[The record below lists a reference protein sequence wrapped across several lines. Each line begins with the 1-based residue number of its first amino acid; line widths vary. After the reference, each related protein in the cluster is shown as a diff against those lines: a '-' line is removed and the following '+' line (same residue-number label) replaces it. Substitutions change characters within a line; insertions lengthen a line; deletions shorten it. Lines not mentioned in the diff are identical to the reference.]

1 MLGKIRTAV
10 AAAVFFCLC
19 LLFLDFTG
27 TIHAYL
33 GWMAKIQLVPA
44 ALALN
49 VGVIAGLAV
58 LTLLF
63 GRVYCSVI
71 CPLGIMQDIASRIH
85 GRTAKKNKFRFR
97 YRKALNW
104 LRYTV
109 LGVFVLVMALG
120 GVSIAALIEP
130 YSTFGRIV
138 SNLFAPVYAAG
149 NNLLAWIAE
158 RAGSY
163 AFYST
168 DVWIKS
174 IPTFVAAAVMFV
186 LLMVMAWKDGRLW
199 CNTICP
205 VGSLLGLLSR
215 FSLFAPTIDT
225 DRCVNCGLCSRGC
238 RSSCIDD
245 KNHRIDYSR
254 CVMCM
259 DCIDSCREGAVQI
272 RFRYGK
278 KAGKQSACNAATGNE
293 DTAENNGTT
302 TLSESTTAMRSAEN
316 NAERRVVKQP
326 AENKAERRVVKQSA
340 ENNADQ
346 GRRSFISGIAMAAGT
361 AALAG
366 LNGKVASAQEMKVDG
381 GLAELLPKQS
391 PRRETALVPFGAKSL
406 KNFTDKCIAC
416 QLCVSVCPNGVLR
429 PSTALDRLMQPE
441 MSFEKGYCRP
451 ECTKCSGVCPT
462 GAISGITRE
471 EKSSIKIGT
480 AAVDYTLCL
489 PANGTDSCGNC
500 ARHCPSHAIHLVPN
514 KDAAMRFKVPAVDE
528 EQCIGCGACEYLCP
542 SRPISAIKV
551 NGIGVHRERA

>member
-1 MLGKIRTAV
+1 MAQNRQIYVSLQAENRFQMLGKIRTAV
-10 AAAVFFCLC
+10 AAALFFCLC

-33 GWMAKIQLVPA
+33 GWMARIQLVPA

-85 GRTAKKNKFRFR
+85 GRTARKNKFRFK

-109 LGVFVLVMALG
+109 LGIFVLVMALG
-120 GVSIAALIEP
+120 GVSITALIEP

-225 DRCVNCGLCSRGC
+225 DKCVNCGLCSRGC
-238 RSSCIDD
+238 RSSCIDG

-278 KAGKQSACNAATGNE
+278 TAGKRCACNAATGNE
-293 DTAENNGTT
+293 DTAGNNGTAM
-302 TLSESTTAMRSAEN
+302 LSESATAKRPP
-316 NAERRVVKQP
+316 KD
-326 AENKAERRVVKQSA
+326 
-340 ENNADQ
+340 NADQ
-346 GRRSFISGIAMAAGT
+346 GRRAFISGIAMAAGT

-406 KNFTDKCIAC
+406 NNFTDKCIAC
-416 QLCVSVCPNGVLR
+416 QLCVSVCPNRVLR

-451 ECTKCSGVCPT
+451 ECTQCSGVCPT

-500 ARHCPSHAIHLVPN
+500 ARHCPSYAIHLVPN
-514 KDAAMRFKVPAVDE
+514 KDAALRFKVPAVDE

-551 NGIGVHRERA
+551 NGIGVHRERS